1 MAEQEFRHE
10 LIRTIVHE
18 TKYTFVE
25 FVKNIYD
32 EALNG
37 NKSNRFI
44 LRDFQNALREVS
56 TWGEMQK
63 KEFVEDYIKD
73 TVGLTKTLGE
83 FTEINR
89 KLGKELGAISLHGFL
104 YSCALNCAR
113 ECWTKPF
120 LFYHRVDKTEYQKNM
135 IAIEKLVGNEI
146 KSTIRGL
153 PTVAAPPPEPVTVT
167 LPEIPVPVPVPVPI
181 AAHIPAPIVPVNPEE
196 PKIIVVP
203 EPVIES
209 DSGSE
214 MDESESESES
224 INSFDSDNV
233 SRSDSAS
240 ERGSEKKIALPKSH
254 RKFKANSLQA
264 YGNYLNPL
272 VFKPPF
278 MRQRKQKKV

>member
-10 LIRTIVHE
+10 LIRGIVHE
-18 TKYTFVE
+18 IKYSFVE
-25 FVKNIYD
+25 FVKNIYND
-32 EALNG
+32 ALNE

-44 LRDFQNALREVS
+44 LRDFQNALKEVS
-56 TWGEMQK
+56 TWSELDK
-63 KEFVEDYIKD
+63 KQFVTDYIKD
-73 TVGLTKTLGE
+73 TVGISKILGD

-89 KLGKELGAISLHGFL
+89 KLGKELGTISLHGFL
-104 YSCALNCAR
+104 YSCALNTAR

-153 PTVAAPPPEPVTVT
+153 PSIVEPEPLPSIIPEPEPLPSIVSEPEVEE
-167 LPEIPVPVPVPVPI
+167 PEI
-181 AAHIPAPIVPVNPEE
+181 
-196 PKIIVVP
+196 
-203 EPVIES
+203 
-209 DSGSE
+209 
-214 MDESESESES
+214 ESESEPDMEFSE
-224 INSFDSDNV
+224 
-233 SRSDSAS
+233 
-240 ERGSEKKIALPKSH
+240 EKEIELPKSH

-278 MRQRKQKKV
+278 MRHRKQKKV